1 MATLPTPLKAAL
13 GLAAAA
19 LDEARKLPETLP
31 QAPAVA
37 VTTAM
42 QVSLRVQQ
50 HIAAFAARGEEVISQ
65 LRGSSIGA
73 PEWATFDESPDP
85 ASAGQPA
92 GSRGVAAFDRVPEG
106 SAGDPGESDTGL
118 AEAPLTGIVP
128 SRFEPAEVGG
138 TESGDNGRVDLG
150 TAAPRQPAKRAAK
163 KAASSAQVA
172 APAKKATRASKAPVK
187 TAGPA
192 KAAAKPAKAAATPA
206 KPAAKRASARSEP
219 LTAAAKRAKPSAAP
233 NPATMAA
240 EIVHAHE
247 AADQNGSG
255 PARRR
260 GAGSGSE

>member
-65 LRGSSIGA
+65 LRGSSIEA

-85 ASAGQPA
+85 APA

-118 AEAPLTGIVP
+118 AEAPLTGIIP

-138 TESGDNGRVDLG
+138 TESGDNGRADRG

-172 APAKKATRASKAPVK
+172 APAKKATRASKAPAK

-192 KAAAKPAKAAATPA
+192 KAAAKPAK
-206 KPAAKRASARSEP
+206 PAAKRTSARSEP

-247 AADQNGSG
+247 AADRNGNR